1 MTPSTETSRERL
13 AGLLAVQARRDG
25 FSDSPL
31 PGVRYARAV
40 SHYPLAPALYE
51 PSVVIL
57 ATGRKRALVGGAVHS
72 LDPGHYWVV
81 AVPLAFS
88 CETFATADAP
98 LYGLSVRVDP
108 AVLGELLL
116 EMDDAP
122 GDAFGAPS
130 EPADAVGMR
139 AMPMTAHIADA
150 AARLAECLG
159 APDEARILGPG
170 IVREIVFRVLRGGQG
185 PTLRALAAQNGRL
198 RAVSRA
204 LRRIH
209 ADFKDELDVESL
221 AREAHMGLST
231 FHHAFRAVTATTPL
245 QYVKA
250 VRLHKARALLAE
262 PGATAAEAAQRV
274 GYASASQ
281 FSREYKRLFGA
292 PPSEEIARLRG
303 AAG

>member
-1 MTPSTETSRERL
+1 MTPSIETSRERL
-13 AGLLAVQARRDG
+13 AGLLAAQARQDG

-40 SHYPLAPALYE
+40 GHYPLAPALYE

-57 ATGRKRALVGGAVHS
+57 ATGRKRAVVGGAVHS
-72 LDPGHYWVV
+72 LDPGCCWVV
-81 AVPLAFS
+81 AVPLAFA

-122 GDAFGAPS
+122 GEAAATPS
-130 EPADAVGMR
+130 EAADAVGLR
-139 AMPMTAHIADA
+139 AMPMTRHLADA

-170 IVREIVFRVLRGGQG
+170 IVREIVFRVLRSGQG
-185 PTLRALAAQNGRL
+185 PTLRALAAQSGRL

-204 LRRIH
+204 LKRIH
-209 ADFKDELDVESL
+209 ADFRDELDVESL

-262 PGATAAEAAQRV
+262 PGATAAEAARRV
-274 GYASASQ
+274 GYASPSQ

-303 AAG
+303 ATG